1 MEFLNRLYYMER
13 IRKMGIRR
21 EGIRVWGISVWSGV
35 YFKYTISL
43 CRFSKSLG
51 I

>member
-21 EGIRVWGISVWSGV
+21 EGIRV
-35 YFKYTISL
+35 
-43 CRFSKSLG
+43 
-51 I
+51 